1 MRRRGALL
9 VCALVAW
16 VAGSSLGALGTVTAQ
31 AQSSGIA
38 VGKAHAGYTPSLTG
52 TKPIVILA
60 VGSGARPGDD
70 VLHSLSDSIHL
81 IFLNP
86 GKHRATMVGIPRD
99 SYVDIPGHGTNKINS
114 ALFYGGPE
122 LMVQTIESIS
132 GVHIDYWAI
141 TTFWGFTDMI
151 NEIGGL
157 TVDVPFRMYDPSY
170 SRADLQPGVQTLN
183 GTQALSMARDRHS
196 MLEGDFARQENG
208 GRLILAALAQFQ
220 KEYAKDQSQLVSW
233 LGAGMSNI
241 YTEIPLNEV
250 AAARVHGHEGPGEE
264 RPERGAAG
272 ERADGGLPLG
282 GDPGQHVEGADLHGR
297 EARRDPAQEERA
309 AEPHGQPAQGLA
321 QIFVSTYAT

>member
-31 AQSSGIA
+31 AQNSGIA

-250 AAARVHGHEGPGEE
+250 QQLAFTATKVPVKNVQNVVLPGSAQMAGSLSVVILDNTWKARIFTDVKP
-264 RPERGAAG
+264 
-272 ERADGGLPLG
+272 DGVLLKKNVP
-282 GDPGQHVEGADLHGR
+282 PSPTAN
-297 EARRDPAQEERA
+297 
-309 AEPHGQPAQGLA
+309 QPKG
-321 QIFVSTYAT
+321 

>member
-16 VAGSSLGALGTVTAQ
+16 VAGSPLGALATGTARPQ
-31 AQSSGIA
+31 ISGMG
-38 VGKAHAGYTPSLTG
+38 VGKARAGYSPSPTG
-52 TKPIVILA
+52 TRPMVFRA

-250 AAARVHGHEGPGEE
+250 QQLAFTATKVPVKNVQNVVLPGSAQMAGSLSVVILDNTWKARIFTDVKP
-264 RPERGAAG
+264 
-272 ERADGGLPLG
+272 DGVLLKKNVP
-282 GDPGQHVEGADLHGR
+282 PSPTAN
-297 EARRDPAQEERA
+297 
-309 AEPHGQPAQGLA
+309 QPKG
-321 QIFVSTYAT
+321 

>member
-70 VLHSLSDSIHL
+70 VLHSLSDSLHL

-114 ALFYGGPE
+114 ALFYGGPD
-122 LMVQTIESIS
+122 LMVQTIESVS

-151 NEIGGL
+151 NQIGGL
-157 TVDVPFRMYDPSY
+157 TVDVPFRMYDSY

-183 GTQALSMARDRHS
+183 GSQALSMARDRHS

-220 KEYAKDQSQLVSW
+220 KEYAKDQSELVSW
-233 LGAGMSNI
+233 LGAGMSNV

-250 AAARVHGHEGPGEE
+250 QQLAFTATKVPVKNVQNVVLPGSAQMAGSLSVVILDNAWKARIFTDVKP
-264 RPERGAAG
+264 
-272 ERADGGLPLG
+272 DGILLAKNVP
-282 GDPGQHVEGADLHGR
+282 PSPTAN
-297 EARRDPAQEERA
+297 
-309 AEPHGQPAQGLA
+309 QPKG
-321 QIFVSTYAT
+321 

>member
-250 AAARVHGHEGPGEE
+250 QQLAFTATKVPVKNVQNVVLPGSAQMAGSLSVVILDNTWKARIFTDVKP
-264 RPERGAAG
+264 
-272 ERADGGLPLG
+272 DGVLLKKNVP
-282 GDPGQHVEGADLHGR
+282 PSPTAN
-297 EARRDPAQEERA
+297 
-309 AEPHGQPAQGLA
+309 QPKG
-321 QIFVSTYAT
+321 

>member
-16 VAGSSLGALGTVTAQ
+16 VAGSSLGAIGTVTAQ
-31 AQSSGIA
+31 AQTSGIA

-250 AAARVHGHEGPGEE
+250 QQLAFTATKVPVKNVQNVVLPGSAQMAGSLSVVILDNTWKARIFTDVKP
-264 RPERGAAG
+264 
-272 ERADGGLPLG
+272 DGVLLKKNVP
-282 GDPGQHVEGADLHGR
+282 PSPTAN
-297 EARRDPAQEERA
+297 
-309 AEPHGQPAQGLA
+309 QPKG
-321 QIFVSTYAT
+321 

>member
-70 VLHSLSDSIHL
+70 VLHSLSDSLHL

-114 ALFYGGPE
+114 ALFYGGPD
-122 LMVQTIESIS
+122 LMVQTIESVS

-157 TVDVPFRMYDPSY
+157 TVDVPFRMYDSY
-170 SRADLQPGVQTLN
+170 SHADLQPGVQTLN
-183 GTQALSMARDRHS
+183 GSQALSMARDRHS

-220 KEYAKDQSQLVSW
+220 KEYAKDQSELVSW
-233 LGAGMSNI
+233 LGAGMSNV

-250 AAARVHGHEGPGEE
+250 QQLAFTATKVPVKNVQNVVLPGSAQMAGSLSVVILDNAWKARIFTDVKP
-264 RPERGAAG
+264 
-272 ERADGGLPLG
+272 DGILLAKNVP
-282 GDPGQHVEGADLHGR
+282 PSPTAN
-297 EARRDPAQEERA
+297 
-309 AEPHGQPAQGLA
+309 QPKG
-321 QIFVSTYAT
+321 

>member
-250 AAARVHGHEGPGEE
+250 QQLAFTATKVPVKNVQNVMLPWSAHMTGYLSVVLLDNTWKARIFTDVKP
-264 RPERGAAG
+264 
-272 ERADGGLPLG
+272 DGVLLKKNVP
-282 GDPGQHVEGADLHGR
+282 PSPTAN
-297 EARRDPAQEERA
+297 
-309 AEPHGQPAQGLA
+309 QPKG
-321 QIFVSTYAT
+321 

>member
-16 VAGSSLGALGTVTAQ
+16 VAGSSLGAIGTVTAQ
-31 AQSSGIA
+31 AQTSGIA

-250 AAARVHGHEGPGEE
+250 QQLAFTATKVPVKNVQNVVLPGSAQMAGSLSVVILDNTWKARIFTDVKPDGVLLKKNVP
-264 RPERGAAG
+264 PSPT
-272 ERADGGLPLG
+272 AD
-282 GDPGQHVEGADLHGR
+282 
-297 EARRDPAQEERA
+297 
-309 AEPHGQPAQGLA
+309 QPKG
-321 QIFVSTYAT
+321 